1 MDAAVIAT
9 MQQCTDRSLAGTI
22 TFPEVV
28 ARLTAVGC
36 ESYRADF
43 YRREK
48 IYFLPSGE
56 SYVSAMSDLDPE
68 EFSGNRIAQDFAPAA
83 VIAAL
88 RAIQSGEIDY
98 RAFLAQIAAAGTV
111 AYSVHLRG
119 RRAIY
124 FGRTGEFHVED
135 FPPPAKA

>member
-22 TFPEVV
+22 PFPEVV
-28 ARLTAVGC
+28 ARLAAIGC
-36 ESYRADF
+36 ESYRADL
-43 YRREK
+43 YRHEK
-48 IYFLPSGE
+48 IYFLPNGE
-56 SYVSAMSDLDPE
+56 SYVREMPGLDSA
-68 EFSGNRIAQDFAPAA
+68 EFSGSGIAQDFAPAA
-83 VIAAL
+83 IVAAL
-88 RAIQSGEIDY
+88 RAVQGGEIDY
-98 RAFLAQIAAAGTV
+98 RTFLARIAAAGTV
-111 AYSVHLRG
+111 AYSVHIRG